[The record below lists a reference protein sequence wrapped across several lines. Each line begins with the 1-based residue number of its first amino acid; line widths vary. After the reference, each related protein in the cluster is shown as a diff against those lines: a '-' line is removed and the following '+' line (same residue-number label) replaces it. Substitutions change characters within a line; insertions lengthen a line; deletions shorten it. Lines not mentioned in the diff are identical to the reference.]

1 MSSPT
6 LTVWLYDTPMGAV
19 AGELRLRALH
29 KRRAVLVL
37 DAVTV
42 IWIPGAHRPRVGHLR
57 YATSQVA
64 AQRSVLGALVGA
76 VVLPTSAPSSDPGAV
91 GLTGWAERLVGT
103 GIDEPFLED
112 VRRQIVPGT
121 SAMLVLSSDTDLDVV
136 RPLVEHGLARGD
148 VALLRVPLGEGAVEM
163 LRQVVDELV
172 PRG

>member
-1 MSSPT
+1 MSSST

-42 IWIPGAHRPRVGHLR
+42 IWIPGAHRPRIGHLR
-57 YATSQVA
+57 YPTSQVA

-76 VVLPTSAPSSDPGAV
+76 VLLPTAVPVTDPEAV
-91 GLTGWAERLVGT
+91 GLNAWADRLGGT
-103 GIDEPFLED
+103 GIDQPFLED
-112 VRRQIVPGT
+112 VRSRIVPGT
-121 SAMLVLSSDTDLDVV
+121 SALLVLSSDTDLDVV
-136 RPLVEHGLARGD
+136 RPLVQHGLARGD
-148 VALLRVPLGEGAVEM
+148 VSLLRVPLGEGAVEM